1 MEIWRGIAE
10 GLNAVII
17 NPSIILGP
25 GDWNSGSSKLFTTMY
40 NGLKFYSIGSNG
52 FVDVE
57 DVVKAMILL
66 MNSEISGN
74 RFVINSE
81 NINYKQFSPGWPMH

>member
-1 MEIWRGIAE
+1 LEFKKTSVYSTSKYHAEMEIWRGIAE

-52 FVDVE
+52 FC
-57 DVVKAMILL
+57 
-66 MNSEISGN
+66 
-74 RFVINSE
+74 
-81 NINYKQFSPGWPMH
+81 